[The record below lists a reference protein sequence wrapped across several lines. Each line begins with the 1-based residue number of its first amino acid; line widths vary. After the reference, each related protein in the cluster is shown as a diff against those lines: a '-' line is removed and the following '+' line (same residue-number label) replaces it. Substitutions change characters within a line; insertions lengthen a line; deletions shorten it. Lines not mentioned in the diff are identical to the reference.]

1 MSKIER
7 CYFCG
12 EHVSVF
18 GEGTTDDGSE
28 KTYSV
33 YCPVC
38 GAQGPSC
45 ESRFKAIARWNDAKV
60 TIQDKE

>member
-1 MSKIER
+1 LKIER

-18 GEGTTDDGSE
+18 GDGIADEES

-45 ESRFKAIARWNDAKV
+45 ESRFKAIMRWNGAKI
-60 TIQDKE
+60 TIEEKE